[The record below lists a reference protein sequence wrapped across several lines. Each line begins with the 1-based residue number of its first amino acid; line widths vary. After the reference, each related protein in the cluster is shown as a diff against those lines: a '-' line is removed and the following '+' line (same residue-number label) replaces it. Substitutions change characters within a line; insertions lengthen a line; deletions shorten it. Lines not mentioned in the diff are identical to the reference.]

1 MSWFKC
7 AKPRS
12 IICSSR
18 YGTIQQQWRQVVKAR
33 PHAEEERSGEEEE
46 WRSARE
52 KREWVKGQVH
62 SVSLV

>member
-1 MSWFKC
+1 MCEIHVYIWNK
-7 AKPRS
+7 
-12 IICSSR
+12 
-18 YGTIQQQWRQVVKAR
+18 WRQVVRKR
-33 PHAEEERSGEEEE
+33 PHAEEERSGKKDE